1 MDVDDHS
8 VRADRRVVRRS
19 LESMPE
25 QPALRRRDRPDAAP
39 GESEPVARVRQRDP
53 AIPDRILEEQVAR
66 AIGRDHTPVAEL
78 RRPTRSSWRRVLL
91 AGMLVCALLVGY
103 YLVTLWQVYSAGRTD
118 QSRPV
123 DAIVVMGAAQYD
135 GRPSPQL
142 AARLD
147 HVVDLWPQ
155 GLAETVVVTG
165 GNQPGDRF
173 TEAAASASY
182 LVERGVPESAIVLED
197 EGSTS
202 FESLDRVAQ
211 LLEQRSGF
219 DDISVLI
226 VTDPFHTLRSRL
238 IAEEVGLTSA
248 SSPTTTSVV
257 TGARSLERHLW
268 EAGGVAIGRV
278 TGFEWLSNVTD

>member
-1 MDVDDHS
+1 MAVDDRTVH
-8 VRADRRVVRRS
+8 ADRRVVRRT
-19 LESMPE
+19 LKNVDE
-25 QPALRRRDRPDAAP
+25 QPALRRRD
-39 GESEPVARVRQRDP
+39 P
-53 AIPDRILEEQVAR
+53 AIPERILAGQEAEAVD
-66 AIGRDHTPVAEL
+66 RDHTPVAEL
-78 RRPTRSSWRRVLL
+78 RRPARSNWRRVLL
-91 AGMLVCALLVGY
+91 AGMLICALLVGY

-118 QSRPV
+118 QSSSV

-147 HVVDLWPQ
+147 HVAELWPE
-155 GLAETVVVTG
+155 GFAETIVVTG

-173 TEAAASASY
+173 TEAEASARY
-182 LVERGVPESAIVLED
+182 LVERGVPESVIVLEN

-211 LLEQRSGF
+211 LLAQRTGAGNN
-219 DDISVLI
+219 SVLI

-238 IAEEVGLTSA
+238 IAEEVGLTAS
-248 SSPTTTSVV
+248 SSPTPTSVV
-257 TGARSLERHLW
+257 TGARSLERHVW

-278 TGFEWLSNVTD
+278 MSFEWLSNVTD